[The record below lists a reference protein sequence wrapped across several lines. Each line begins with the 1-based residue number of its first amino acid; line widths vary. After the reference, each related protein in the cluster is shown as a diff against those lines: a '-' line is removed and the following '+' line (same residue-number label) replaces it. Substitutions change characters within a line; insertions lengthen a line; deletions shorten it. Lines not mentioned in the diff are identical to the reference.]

1 MSTVRFHEVTAEEAG
16 QRLDNFLLAALK
28 GVPRALVYKI
38 VRKGQVRIN
47 KGRVKPGYRLM
58 PGDMVRI
65 PPVKLP
71 AQREPA
77 TSARSGAQLEEA
89 IIYEDAELLAIDK
102 PSGMAVH
109 GGSGISAGVIENLRA
124 VRPSEQRLELV
135 HRLDR
140 ATSGCL
146 LLAKKRA
153 ALGNLHEQLRAGT
166 VEKRYLLLVAGR
178 WELGSKLVD
187 APLEVRHRRG
197 GERVVVV
204 DANGKEARTRFRP
217 LEFFRDATL
226 LEATLETGRTHQIR
240 VHAAWAGHPLA
251 GDERYGDRAFNASS
265 ARQGLRRLF
274 LHASALGFTH
284 PKTAEPVLLSAPLP
298 ADLREYLDGI
308 AKPNSRRRP

>member
-1 MSTVRFHEVTAEEAG
+1 MSAVRFHEVSDDEAG
-16 QRLDNFLLAALK
+16 QRLDNFLLGTLK

-38 VRKGQVRIN
+38 VRKGQVRVN
-47 KGRVKPGYRLM
+47 KGRVRPNYRLR
-58 PGDMVRI
+58 PGDKVRI
-65 PPVKLP
+65 PPVQLAARK
-71 AQREPA
+71 EPA
-77 TSARSGAQLEEA
+77 TSRRSGTQLEDA
-89 IIYEDAELLAIDK
+89 IIFEDDQLLAIDK

-124 VRPSEQRLELV
+124 ARPAEQRLELV

-153 ALGNLHEQLRAGT
+153 ALSNLHAQLRAGT

-204 DANGKEARTRFRP
+204 DPGGKEARTRFKP
-217 LEFFRDATL
+217 LDFFRDATL

-251 GDERYGDRAFNASS
+251 GDERYGDAPFNASC
-265 ARQGLRRLF
+265 ARHGLRRLF
-274 LHASALGFTH
+274 LHASALGFAH
-284 PKTAEPVLLSAPLP
+284 PKTNEPVLLSTPLP
-298 ADLREYLDGI
+298 PDLREFLDGA
-308 AKPNSRRRP
+308 AKRSRRRN